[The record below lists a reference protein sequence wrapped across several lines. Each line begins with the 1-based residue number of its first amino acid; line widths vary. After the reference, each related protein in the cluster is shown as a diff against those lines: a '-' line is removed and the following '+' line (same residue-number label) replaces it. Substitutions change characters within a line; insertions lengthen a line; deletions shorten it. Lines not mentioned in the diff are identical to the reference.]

1 MSNVIEGQSGS
12 HVLGLLPGTHLRE
25 GPMDLS

>member
-1 MSNVIEGQSGS
+1 MYNVIEGQSGS
-12 HVLGLLPGTHLRE
+12 HVLGLYSSIHLRE